1 MIGLLAPLL
10 IGAASATSLSKACTK
25 EFVKSNLPTSDDK
38 IPLGITIDESS
49 VTANTY
55 RNYSVTDATFWE
67 NVNIDFCEVSFAYS
81 HDNQDDKIVVEY
93 WMPLAENF
101 QNRFLATGGAAYQIS
116 NGSGGADMSGGVAYG
131 AVTGLTDG
139 GLPYWGSTD
148 FDDVVLLGNGTANW
162 PAIYNFAY
170 QAIAEM
176 TAIGKVFTK
185 NYFGLSDSTS
195 KRNDDKVYT
204 YYMGC
209 SEGGREGMSQVQKAP
224 ELYDGII
231 AGAPAMRYGQQQVN
245 HIASPIQ
252 IQTIGHYPPSCVFDT
267 VINATINACDKLDGK
282 VDGVISRSDLCL
294 LRFNVSSMIGESYSC
309 AASSESSLGL
319 GYGKR
324 KRADSS
330 TTPAQNGTIS
340 AKDIEVIQDLLTG
353 LKDSNGDRVYLPFQP
368 GAGFGDT
375 TTYDSDTDSWT
386 IESPNSNGEWV
397 TKFLNWQNVSS
408 LVMTDVTNDDL
419 KAWMIEG
426 MNKYMDSLQTTLP
439 DLSPFLNRGGR
450 LLHFHG
456 EADSSIPTTGS
467 IRYHESV
474 RKIMYPELSF
484 EEGNKKLNEWYRL
497 YLIPGA
503 AHCAINDEQ
512 PNAGFPRDN
521 FAHLIKWVED
531 GVTPVT
537 INATVQS
544 GDNEGEVQNVCTW
557 PSRPYYK
564 NDKLVCQENQSSVN
578 AMLWDLPA
586 YKQPVY

>member
-25 EFVKSNLPTSDDK
+25 DFVKSNLPTSDDK
-38 IPLGITIDESS
+38 IPFGITIDDNSI
-49 VTANTY
+49 TTNTY

-81 HDNQDDKIVVEY
+81 HDNQDDRIVVEY

-101 QNRFLATGGAAYQIS
+101 QNRFLATGGSAYEIS

-170 QAIAEM
+170 QAIGEM

-185 NYFGLSDSTS
+185 NYFGLSSSAS
-195 KRNDDKVYT
+195 KRSSDKVYT

-224 ELYDGII
+224 DLYDGII

-245 HIASPIQ
+245 HMAPPIQ

-282 VDGVISRSDLCL
+282 ADGVVSRTDLCL
-294 LRFNVSSMIGESYSC
+294 LKFNVSSMVGKSYSC

-368 GAGFGDT
+368 SAGFGDT
-375 TTYDSDTDSWT
+375 TTYDSDTDSWG
-386 IESPNSNGEWV
+386 IESPSSNGEWI
-397 TKFLNWQNVSS
+397 TKFLHWQNVSS
-408 LVMTDVTNDDL
+408 LVMTDVTNDNL

-426 MNKYMDSLQTTLP
+426 MNKYMDSLQTNLP
-439 DLSPFLNRGGR
+439 DLTPFLENGGK

-474 RKIMYPELSF
+474 RKIMYPDLSF

-503 AHCAINDEQ
+503 AHCATNSAQ

-521 FAHLIKWVED
+521 FNHMIQWVEED
-531 GVTPVT
+531 ITPST

-544 GDNEGEVQNVCTW
+544 GSKEGEVQDVCTW

-564 NDKLVCQENQSSVN
+564 DGTLVCQENESSVK

-586 YKQPVY
+586 YKMPVY

>member
-10 IGAASATSLSKACTK
+10 IGAASATSLSKACTT
-25 EFVKSNLPTSDDK
+25 EYVKSNLPTSDDK
-38 IPLGITIDESS
+38 IPIGITIDESS
-49 VTANTY
+49 ITASTY
-55 RNYSVTDATFWE
+55 RNYSVTDATFWDD
-67 NVNIDFCEVSFAYS
+67 VNIDFCEVSFAYS
-81 HDNQDDKIVVEY
+81 HDNQDDRVVVEY

-139 GLPYWGSTD
+139 GLPYWGGTD

-185 NYFGLSDSTS
+185 NYFGISDSTS
-195 KRNDDKVYT
+195 TNTSDKVYT

-224 ELYDGII
+224 DLYDGII

-282 VDGVISRSDLCL
+282 ADGVISRTDLCL
-294 LRFNVSSMIGESYSC
+294 LKFNVSSMIGESYSC
-309 AASSESSLGL
+309 AASSTSSLGL

-375 TTYDSDTDSWT
+375 TTYDSDTESWT

-408 LVMTDVTNDDL
+408 LAMTDVTLDDL
-419 KAWMIEG
+419 KFWMIEG

-439 DLSPFLNRGGR
+439 DLTPFLDRGGK

-456 EADSSIPTTGS
+456 EADSSVPPTGS

-474 RKIMYPELSF
+474 RKIMYPSLSF
-484 EEGNKKLNEWYRL
+484 EEGNTKLNEWYRL

-503 AHCAINDEQ
+503 AHCATNDQQ

-521 FAHLIKWVED
+521 FNHLIKWVED
-531 GVTPVT
+531 DVTPVT

-544 GDNEGEVQNVCTW
+544 GSREGEVQDVCTW

-564 NDKLVCQENQSSVN
+564 NGTLVCQEAQSSVN

-586 YKQPVY
+586 YKMPVY

>member
-81 HDNQDDKIVVEY
+81 HANQDDRIVVEY

-195 KRNDDKVYT
+195 KRSDDKVYT

-282 VDGVISRSDLCL
+282 VDGVISRSDLCML
-294 LRFNVSSMIGESYSC
+294 KFNVSSMIGESYSC
-309 AASSESSLGL
+309 AASSETSLGL

-330 TTPAQNGTIS
+330 TTPAQSGTIS

-397 TKFLNWQNVSS
+397 TKFLHWQNVSS

-564 NDKLVCQENQSSVN
+564 NGKLVCQEKQSSVN